1 MEEAAQI
8 LEVETLIPMLL
19 QDTDPVDGCRL
30 KRVVLLGDHFQLPP
44 VVKHM
49 ALQKFSKLDQSLFT
63 RFIRLG
69 VPSIQLD
76 AQGRARPDIAKLY
89 SWRYT
94 NPLTNTRLGDLPNVT
109 SKPEFIHANVGFAH
123 TFQFVDVPNF
133 QNKGE
138 FSPTPFFYQNLGEAE
153 YVVAVYQYMR
163 LLGYP
168 AEKISI
174 ITTYNGQKHLIKDI
188 INQRCKGILFGQP
201 ACISTVDKFQGQQ
214 NDYILLSMVRTESV
228 GHIRDIRRL
237 VVALSRARLG
247 LYVFGHQQLF
257 QSCYELKG
265 VFDMLLTKPSIL
277 QLVANEVYGY
287 TERRADISVV
297 SDSNNDRDQHSSSST
312 MIIRDVRDVT
322 DMGVIV
328 YQMTQRL
335 QNQ

>member
-1 MEEAAQI
+1 
-8 LEVETLIPMLL
+8 
-19 QDTDPVDGCRL
+19 
-30 KRVVLLGDHFQLPP
+30 
-44 VVKHM
+44 
-49 ALQKFSKLDQSLFT
+49 
-63 RFIRLG
+63 
-69 VPSIQLD
+69 
-76 AQGRARPDIAKLY
+76 
-89 SWRYT
+89 
-94 NPLTNTRLGDLPNVT
+94 
-109 SKPEFIHANVGFAH
+109 
-123 TFQFVDVPNF
+123 
-133 QNKGE
+133 
-138 FSPTPFFYQNLGEAE
+138 
-153 YVVAVYQYMR
+153 MR

-188 INQRCKGILFGQP
+188 INQRCKGMLFGQP

-247 LYVFGHQQLF
+247 LYIFGHQQLF

-277 QLVANEVYGY
+277 QLVANEVYGC
-287 TERRADISVV
+287 TERLADLSSVND
-297 SDSNNDRDQHSSSST
+297 SDIDHHSSSSSS
-312 MIIRDVRDVT
+312 MITRDVRDVT